1 MKVAVLNLPKE
12 SSASRVNATLGMIFF
27 IGSWTMA
34 FGTLFLCFLVLR
46 QRIGVWPPEGIAL
59 PSFPMA
65 ALATGLLLASSAALH
80 VALRCEAGSTEVGL
94 NSFQRYWLLG
104 LLLGSGFA
112 ALQYWLWIDLM
123 AAGRLPQSGL
133 YESLFYGLTW
143 FHALHVAIGLLSLL
157 WASVGLK
164 TGRYGPHRFS
174 TVNNIAIFWHFVDV
188 VWLVLFLGFF
198 VF

>member
-1 MKVAVLNLPKE
+1 MKAAVLNLPKE

-34 FGTLFLCFLVLR
+34 FGSLFLCFLVLR

-65 ALATGLLLASSAALH
+65 CAATVLLLASSAALH
-80 VALRCEAGSTEVGL
+80 LAIKRAGRP
-94 NSFQRYWLLG
+94 SFQKLWLLG
-104 LLLGSGFA
+104 ATLGGGFA

-143 FHALHVAIGLLSLL
+143 FHGVHVVIGLLSLL

-164 TGRYGPHRFS
+164 TGRYGSHSFS
-174 TVNNIAIFWHFVDV
+174 TVSNIAIFWHFVDV
-188 VWLVLFLGFF
+188 VWVVLFLGFF